1 MNRRLLG
8 NFLILTFL
16 ILSMSGVLMYLIPF
30 NKKVASLHTFF
41 ALVFL
46 IGVLFH
52 IVNNNRPLLNY
63 ISGKRQKMFK
73 KLQGPFIFLIFL
85 LITFGIYRNNL
96 ILNYIYDWGNMNRNQ
111 QLGITEEIIDYQIIE
126 LEKTIGSQKMSI
138 EVKKGRSFKYPLLAV
153 WVEDS
158 IGNYIETLYVSKQIA
173 SSVFGK
179 KNKVS
184 GIWEPTVIRRPEAL
198 PYWSHKRGIIASDGL
213 YLPLNGPPD
222 LDGVTGA
229 TPTSNFMI
237 KTRGRVFQSGNYK
250 IFLEINQSYDWNEY
264 YSAKRFPDDL
274 IYSGS
279 GNVGQPSLVYSTKII
294 LNDSSSKTYHI
305 MNLIGHG
312 HHSGKNGKLY
322 TDLKNITSAKM
333 IADRIIVTI
342 EY

>member
-126 LEKTIGSQKMSI
+126 LEKTMGSR
-138 EVKKGRSFKYPLLAV
+138 E
-153 WVEDS
+153 
-158 IGNYIETLYVSKQIA
+158 
-173 SSVFGK
+173 
-179 KNKVS
+179 
-184 GIWEPTVIRRPEAL
+184 
-198 PYWSHKRGIIASDGL
+198 
-213 YLPLNGPPD
+213 
-222 LDGVTGA
+222 
-229 TPTSNFMI
+229 
-237 KTRGRVFQSGNYK
+237 
-250 IFLEINQSYDWNEY
+250 
-264 YSAKRFPDDL
+264 
-274 IYSGS
+274 
-279 GNVGQPSLVYSTKII
+279 
-294 LNDSSSKTYHI
+294 
-305 MNLIGHG
+305 
-312 HHSGKNGKLY
+312 
-322 TDLKNITSAKM
+322 
-333 IADRIIVTI
+333 
-342 EY
+342 